1 MGYIVAAAEAVPVDP
16 GTGGLAFSIVGGL
29 LALLAVAVPVGIL
42 VGLLMLAGRVRR
54 YGERLTQVEAR
65 LAAAEVRQ
73 RVEQ

>member
-16 GTGGLAFSIVGGL
+16 GTGGLAFSIVGVL